1 MLRRLLITIPAGLAA
16 MLLLWRVGVQ
26 PNVALGMAIG
36 IGAFGS
42 VLVNHP
48 AGANHRSTWAWA
60 VVNGFL
66 LGALSAVLV
75 AWLT

>member
-1 MLRRLLITIPAGLAA
+1 MLKRLLITIPAGLTAL
-16 MLLLWRVGVQ
+16 LLLWRVGVQ
-26 PNVALGMAIG
+26 PSVALGMAIG

-48 AGANHRSTWAWA
+48 AGAGHRSTWVWA
-60 VVNGFL
+60 VVNGFV

-75 AWLT
+75 GWLT